1 MLKSIVNKLKK
12 FIDNYIMDEY
22 WLVRNR
28 VFFKL
33 WYWILKVDIYCGN
46 WNICIIL
53 VELVINEINLMGF
66 NKNFK

>member
-1 MLKSIVNKLKK
+1 
-12 FIDNYIMDEY
+12 MDEY

-33 WYWILKVDIYCGN
+33 WFWILKVDIYCGN